1 MASKREKTGLS
12 RIHILLRSQQIALS
26 EMYDITYGEEV
37 VDKVTLDRY
46 LNKGDDISGEESVVQ
61 LIANTYWDSL

>member
-1 MASKREKTGLS
+1 MASKREKIGLS

-26 EMYDITYGEEV
+26 EMYDITYGDEV

>member
-1 MASKREKTGLS
+1 MASKREKIGLS
-12 RIHILLRSQQIALS
+12 RIHILLHSQQIALS
-26 EMYDITYGEEV
+26 EMYDIAYGDEV